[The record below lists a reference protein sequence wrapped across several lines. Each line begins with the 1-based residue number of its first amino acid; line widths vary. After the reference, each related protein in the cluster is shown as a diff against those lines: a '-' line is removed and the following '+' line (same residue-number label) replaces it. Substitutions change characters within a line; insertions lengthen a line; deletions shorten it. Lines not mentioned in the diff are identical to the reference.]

1 MPSEARSCNLR
12 TVRENDIALV
22 SANFASIDEIK
33 VLPRDEAI
41 DAFHYTDEA
50 TRARSQP
57 AALSTWSRVLVPDYP
72 RHDFSSRLRSRY
84 FKHQIHRLDEVRPA
98 RWLVWADSS
107 LQFKDTRF
115 ILDQVERL
123 RQLSPRKRVLL
134 VPHPNRTT
142 IRQEYEFIST
152 EIERGNEYL
161 RVRYGLEKMT
171 EQMEHFRS
179 RGWSDAAPLFCG
191 GFWIVENSELMN
203 RCWDAWWDQ
212 NLRFGMMDQL
222 SLSVVLEDLG
232 CVPQRFEVDIFENPH
247 FSFVAHAR
255 EG

>member
-1 MPSEARSCNLR
+1 MYPRN
-12 TVRENDIALV
+12 VRENDIALV
-22 SANFASIDEIK
+22 TANFASIDEIK
-33 VLPRDEAI
+33 ALPRDGAI
-41 DAFHYTDEA
+41 DAFYYTDEA
-50 TRARSQP
+50 TLARSQP
-57 AALSTWSRVLVPDYP
+57 AAQSTWSRVLKPNYP

-84 FKHQIHRLDEVRPA
+84 FKHQIHRLDEVRSA
-98 RWLVWADSS
+98 RWLIWADSS
-107 LQFKDTRF
+107 LQFKETRF

-123 RQLSPRKRVLL
+123 RQLPPRKRALL
-134 VPHPNRTT
+134 VPHPHRNTVG
-142 IRQEYEFIST
+142 QEYEFISG
-152 EIERGNEYL
+152 EIAGGNEYL

-171 EQMEHFRS
+171 EQMEHFRC

-222 SLSVVLEDLG
+222 SFSLVLEDYG
-232 CVPQRFEVDIFENPH
+232 CEPQRFEVNIFENQH
-247 FSFVAHAR
+247 FSYVAHAR